1 MKILT
6 RIIGLLLEA
15 ATLYGLYATHVING
29 QSAIMVALITV
40 IVVLVVADLESTL
53 GKKLGKVKDNVLVI
67 ITHLS
72 TSAANRGRLDTNLIQ
87 IMSPML
93 ITPQGYEALISSG
106 FKAIFDTP
114 EHRARFM
121 GYLQSQNPRT
131 KLDVESMAIV
141 SFASFLEKDFMNP
154 IKTYLFNNPH
164 ARESYQTLAGL
175 YIRDEYLKDH
185 PEITQ

>member
-1 MKILT
+1 MNWFIPLLDLFGVTPDKYPFLVL
-6 RIIGLLLEA
+6 GL
-15 ATLYGLYATHVING
+15 
-29 QSAIMVALITV
+29 
-40 IVVLVVADLESTL
+40 LVVAGIGYIRFSI
-53 GKKLGKVKDNVLVI
+53 GRKLGKMKDNVLII

-72 TSAANRGRLDTNLIQ
+72 TSAANRGKLDTNLIQ
-87 IMSPML
+87 IMSPMY
-93 ITPQGYEALISSG
+93 ITQQGYESLAGSG
-106 FKAIFDTP
+106 FKAIFDAP

-121 GYLQSQNPRT
+121 SYLQSQNPRT
-131 KLDVESMAIV
+131 KLDVESFAIV
-141 SFASFLEKDFMNP
+141 SFATFLEREFMNP